1 MIMLRRLSESVRR
14 FMYGRY
20 GSDNFNLFLLGGA
33 VCLSLL
39 NNLLSVFFRRRAF
52 YSLGIWPALSLL
64 VYAMLGFAIFR
75 LLSRNIYRRQRDI
88 RAFMIFWARLTD
100 RKIRYFRCPSCR
112 QTMRVPRHR
121 GKIKIRCPKCGTQF
135 TRKT

>member
-75 LLSRNIYRRQRDI
+75 LLSRNIYRRQREN
-88 RAFMIFWARLTD
+88 RAFKNFWARLTD
-100 RKIRYFRCPSCR
+100 RKTAISAARAAARRCASR
-112 QTMRVPRHR
+112 ATAARSRSAAR
-121 GKIKIRCPKCGTQF
+121 KCGTQF